1 MPVASGFIRGSHH
14 RGGSVGLDTLVKS
27 GVKTKPAKKSRVT
40 GVLHTVLGAVLSVA
54 IFSAGPV
61 IASPSES
68 SLDRPAVKSPKA
80 ANSLLL
86 DVTRTDGGVR
96 LVSVG
101 ERGHIVFSD
110 DHGVSWQQA
119 SVPTM
124 QMLTAVHFSSEKVG
138 YAVGHDAIVLK
149 TDDGGET
156 WLQVYVDREA
166 TVPLLDVWFEDNLHG
181 FAVGAYGYII
191 ETVDGGQSWDFIDD
205 RVANDDEFHY
215 NAINDDGQGN
225 LFLAGEAGILYR
237 STDAGKTWTTLNSP
251 YEGSWFGV
259 SGGDGQVLVH
269 GLRGNIYQSQD
280 QGETWQPLS
289 SGTEQTLFGSAKL
302 IDGRVALVGN
312 SGAVLTGSGYG
323 AGLSSGARAGLS
335 VSHRPDR
342 MTLSALAPSN
352 DGFIV
357 VVGQGG
363 AYRMTLEGNMLE

>member
-14 RGGSVGLDTLVKS
+14 RGGSVGLGTLVKS
-27 GVKTKPAKKSRVT
+27 SVKTKPAKKSRVT

-61 IASPSES
+61 NASSSES
-68 SLDRPAVKSPKA
+68 SLDRPAIKSPKA

-124 QMLTAVHFSSEKVG
+124 QMLTAVHFPSEKVG

-149 TDDGGET
+149 TENGGET

-166 TVPLLDVWFEDNLHG
+166 TIPLLDVWFEDNLHG

-191 ETVDGGQSWDFIDD
+191 ETVDGGQSWDFVDD

-259 SGGDGQVLVH
+259 SGDDGQVLVH

-302 IDGRVALVGN
+302 IDGSVALVGN

-323 AGLSSGARAGLS
+323 AGLSSGAKAGLS

-363 AYRMTLEGNMLE
+363 AYRMTLEGNVLE

>member
-149 TDDGGET
+149 TEDGGET

>member
-14 RGGSVGLDTLVKS
+14 RGGSVGLDTLVES
-27 GVKTKPAKKSRVT
+27 SVKTKPEKKSRVT

-61 IASPSES
+61 NASSSES
-68 SLDRPAVKSPKA
+68 LLDRPAIKSPKA

-124 QMLTAVHFSSEKVG
+124 QMLTAVHFPSEKVG

-149 TDDGGET
+149 TENGGES

-191 ETVDGGQSWDFIDD
+191 ETVDGGQNWDFIDD

-237 STDAGKTWTTLNSP
+237 STDAGKTWATLNSP

-259 SGGDGQVLVH
+259 SGDDGQVLVH

-302 IDGRVALVGN
+302 IDGSVALVGN

-323 AGLSSGARAGLS
+323 TGLSSGVKAGLS

-363 AYRMTLEGNMLE
+363 AYRMTLDGDVLE

>member
-1 MPVASGFIRGSHH
+1 MPVASGCIRGSHQ
-14 RGGSVGLDTLVKS
+14 RSGSVALDSLVKS
-27 GVKTKPAKKSRVT
+27 SVKTKSAKTFRLST
-40 GVLHTVLGAVLSVA
+40 AFHTVLGAVLSVA
-54 IFSAGPV
+54 ILSAGSV
-61 IASPSES
+61 QASSSDS
-68 SLDRPAVKSPKA
+68 SLDRPAIKSQKA

-101 ERGHIVFSD
+101 ERGHIIFSD

-119 SVPTM
+119 SVPTI
-124 QMLTAVHFSSEKVG
+124 QMLTAVQFPSEKVG

-149 TDDGGET
+149 TEDGGET
-156 WLQVYVDREA
+156 WQQVYVDREA
-166 TVPLLDVWFEDNLHG
+166 TVPLLDVWFKDNLHG

-205 RVANDDEFHY
+205 RIANDDEFHY

-237 STDAGKTWTTLNSP
+237 STDSGQTWTTLSSP

-259 SGGDGQVLVH
+259 SGDNGRVLVH

-280 QGETWQPLS
+280 LGETWQPLS

-302 IDGRVALVGN
+302 IDGSIALVGN
-312 SGAVLTGSGYG
+312 SGAVLTGSGYE
-323 AGLSSGARAGLS
+323 AGLPSSERAGLS

-342 MTLSALAPSN
+342 MTLSALAPSS

-363 AYRMTLEGNMLE
+363 AYRMTIEGNVLK

>member
-1 MPVASGFIRGSHH
+1 MPVASGFIWGSHH

-61 IASPSES
+61 IASSSES
-68 SLDRPAVKSPKA
+68 SLDRPAIKSPKA

-156 WLQVYVDREA
+156 WRQVYVDREA

-191 ETVDGGQSWDFIDD
+191 ETVDGGQRWDFIDD

-251 YEGSWFGV
+251 YEGSWFGI
-259 SGGDGQVLVH
+259 SGDDGQVLVH

-280 QGETWQPLS
+280 QGETWQPLN

-302 IDGRVALVGN
+302 IDGSVALVGN
-312 SGAVLTGSGYG
+312 SGAVLTGSG

-363 AYRMTLEGNMLE
+363 AYRMTLEGSVLE

>member
-27 GVKTKPAKKSRVT
+27 GVKTKPAKKHRVT
-40 GVLHTVLGAVLSVA
+40 GVLHAVLGAVLSVA
-54 IFSAGPV
+54 ILSAEPV
-61 IASPSES
+61 NASSSES
-68 SLDRPAVKSPKA
+68 SLDRPAIKSPKA

-124 QMLTAVHFSSEKVG
+124 QMLTAVNFSSEKVG

-237 STDAGKTWTTLNSP
+237 SSDAGKTWTTLSSP

-259 SGGDGQVLVH
+259 SGDDGQVLVH

-302 IDGRVALVGN
+302 IDGSVALVGN

-323 AGLSSGARAGLS
+323 TGLSSGARAGLS

-363 AYRMTLEGNMLE
+363 AYRMTLEGNVLE

>member
-1 MPVASGFIRGSHH
+1 MPVAILSF
-14 RGGSVGLDTLVKS
+14 
-27 GVKTKPAKKSRVT
+27 
-40 GVLHTVLGAVLSVA
+40 VLLSVA
-54 IFSAGPV
+54 ILSAESVYALPSKSPV
-61 IASPSES
+61 
-68 SLDRPAVKSPKA
+68 DRPAVQSIKA

-101 ERGHIVFSD
+101 ERGHIVYSD

-124 QMLTAVHFSSEKVG
+124 QMLTAVHFPSETIG

-149 TDDGGET
+149 TEDGGET
-156 WLQVYVDREA
+156 WQQVYVDREA
-166 TVPLLDVWFEDNLHG
+166 TVPLLDVWFSDSLHG

-191 ETVDGGQSWDFIDD
+191 ETVDGGRSWEFIDD
-205 RVANDDEFHY
+205 RIANDDEFHY

-225 LFLAGEAGILYR
+225 LFLAGEACILFR
-237 STDAGKTWTTLNSP
+237 SSDAGHSWVTLESP

-259 SGGDGQVLVH
+259 SGGHGRVLVH
-269 GLRGNIYQSQD
+269 GLRGNIYQSAD
-280 QGETWQPLS
+280 LGETWQPLS
-289 SGTEQTLFGSAKL
+289 SGTDQTLFGSTKL
-302 IDGRVALVGN
+302 TDGSIALVGN
-312 SGAVLTGSGYG
+312 SGAVLTGSG
-323 AGLSSGARAGLS
+323 AELASGTNSGLS

-342 MTLSALAPSN
+342 MTLSALAPSS

-363 AYRMTLEGNMLE
+363 AYRMTLEGRVLE